1 MEAAAADRRLS
12 ARVPS
17 WLLGLLPLAIIAV
30 AIGAFALL
38 DAPGVTKRLGP
49 PVEELSVERTVL
61 RPGTI
66 ELTVRNA
73 GPDAVTLAQV
83 TVNDG
88 FADFRVDH
96 PKVGRLGRQRIA
108 VTYPWIEGEAY
119 DVGLLSATGATV
131 THQIPVAVETPDP
144 GGLLGLMAL
153 LGLYVGVIPIALG
166 MLWLPW
172 LRRVPPAWMRVLMA
186 ITVGLL
192 GWLAVDAGLEGL
204 DVAGTGAGA
213 FGGPALVVLGAFI
226 AYGALTGI
234 GAWLKGRRSDSSSAG
249 TLALLVAIGIGL
261 HNLGEGLA
269 IGSAYAVGALALGT
283 SLVVGFALHNTTE
296 GLAIV
301 APLSKGTPTLKRLL
315 LLGTLAG
322 APAILGAWVGASA
335 FQPAIASVLL
345 GFGVGAIVQ
354 VIVQLR
360 PTLRDGDGQIGGPA
374 VIAGLLGGVA
384 IMFLTGLLV

>member
-1 MEAAAADRRLS
+1 VEATAVDRARASRLP
-12 ARVPS
+12 A
-17 WLLGLLPLAIIAV
+17 WLLGLLPLVIIAA
-30 AIGAFALL
+30 AISAFALL

-49 PVEELSVERTVL
+49 PVEELAVERTVL
-61 RPGTI
+61 KPGTI

-73 GPDAVTLAQV
+73 GPDAVRLAQV

-88 FADFRVDH
+88 FADFRVDR
-96 PKVGRLGRQRIA
+96 PEVGRLGRQRIS
-108 VTYPWIEGEAY
+108 VTYPWITGEAY
-119 DVGLLSATGATV
+119 EVGLLTATGGTV
-131 THQIPVAVETPDP
+131 VHTVPVAVETPDP
-144 GGLLGLMAL
+144 GGLFGLMAL

-186 ITVGLL
+186 LTVGLL
-192 GWLAVDAGLEGL
+192 GWLAVDAGIEGL
-204 DVAGTGAGA
+204 DVAGTAGA

-226 AYGALTGI
+226 AYGLLTGV
-234 GAWLKGRRSDSSSAG
+234 GAWLKSRRSDAGSAG
-249 TLALLVAIGIGL
+249 SLALLVAIGIGL

-269 IGSAYAVGALALGT
+269 IGSAYAVGALALGAT
-283 SLVVGFALHNTTE
+283 LVIGFALHNTTE

-301 APLSKGTPTLKRLL
+301 APLAKGTPTLKRLL

-322 APAILGAWVGASA
+322 APAILGAWIGASA
-335 FQPAIASVLL
+335 FQPAIASILL

-360 PTLRDGDGQIGGPA
+360 PTLRGGDGRTASPA
-374 VIAGLLGGVA
+374 VIAGLLGGVLL
-384 IMFLTGLLV
+384 MFLTGLLV